1 MASPRVVRLADQIK
15 VIVAEMLE
23 RRIKDPRLGF
33 VTVTDVRL
41 TGDTHDATVFYT
53 VLGSDAERAETAV
66 ALRSANGLIR
76 SQVGK
81 QLGLKFTPTIE
92 FVPDAVPENARQIED
107 LLAQARSVD
116 ARVAEQAAGAAY
128 AGERR
133 PVQARSDDDE
143 EPASLMTT
151 ILSPIV
157 ATDLACLLD
166 KPAGWTSHQVVGRV
180 RRLAGTRKVGH
191 AGTLDPMATGVLI
204 VGVEKAT
211 RLLGYL
217 ALSDKVYEATIRLGI
232 GTITDDAEGEVV
244 TTTGAADLGEAEI
257 EAAMARLRGDILQ
270 VPAAVSAIKIDG
282 VRSYRRVRAG
292 QSVELSERPVT
303 IRRFDLLGRREL
315 EVDGVGCVDLSVVV
329 ECSSGTYI
337 RALARD
343 LGAALGVGGHLTSL
357 RRTRVGAFT
366 LDEAQ
371 TLEEAERGLR
381 IMPLDRV
388 VRSSFPTLTVNE
400 TQASQIRNGRRLAG
414 VILPDGTTALLD
426 EAGHFLALYRQEGP
440 DAIAEAVFI

>member
-1 MASPRVVRLADQIK
+1 
-15 VIVAEMLE
+15 
-23 RRIKDPRLGF
+23 
-33 VTVTDVRL
+33 
-41 TGDTHDATVFYT
+41 
-53 VLGSDAERAETAV
+53 
-66 ALRSANGLIR
+66 
-76 SQVGK
+76 
-81 QLGLKFTPTIE
+81 
-92 FVPDAVPENARQIED
+92 
-107 LLAQARSVD
+107 
-116 ARVAEQAAGAAY
+116 
-128 AGERR
+128 
-133 PVQARSDDDE
+133 
-143 EPASLMTT
+143 MTT
-151 ILSPIV
+151 RPEAESSGPISG
-157 ATDLACLLD
+157 LAVLD
-166 KPAGWTSHQVVGRV
+166 KPAGWTSHQVVGRI

-191 AGTLDPMATGVLI
+191 AGTLDPMATGVLV

-244 TTTGAADLGEAEI
+244 TTIGAADLGEAEI
-257 EAAMARLRGDILQ
+257 EAAIARLRGDILQ
-270 VPAAVSAIKIDG
+270 VPAAVSAIKING

-315 EVDGVGCVDLSVVV
+315 EVDGVSCVDLSVVV

-343 LGAALGVGGHLTSL
+343 LGAALGVGGHLSSL

-381 IMPLDRV
+381 IVPLDRV

-400 TQASQIRNGRRLAG
+400 TQAGQIRNGRRLAD
-414 VILPDGTTALLD
+414 VALLDGTTALFD
-426 EAGHFLALYRQEGP
+426 PASHFLALYRQEGP
-440 DAIAEAVFI
+440 DAIAEAVFV